1 MVFYQCLLVLH
12 ACWSVSGQFYFTVFL
27 VFYNYSDGGE
37 WGLDVWGGDMHEVN
51 LSVALNSG
59 GEVTPLS
66 IVYSYN
72 ENVL

>member
-1 MVFYQCLLVLH
+1 
-12 ACWSVSGQFYFTVFL
+12 
-27 VFYNYSDGGE
+27 
-37 WGLDVWGGDMHEVN
+37 MHEVN